1 MILDHIF
8 DENQPIY
15 LQIVQRIHAR
25 ILRGEY
31 QPGQKL
37 PSVIEAAMIYKV
49 NHNTIARVYSEL
61 VRSGIAEVKRGE
73 GTFVTTDREILRNMK
88 KTSSE
93 TVVEGFLQDMRLMG
107 YSLEEVYDLLN
118 RYADAYSD
126 KKTDEEKINKNDVPE

>member
-73 GTFVTTDREILRNMK
+73 GTFVTTDQEILRNMK

-118 RYADAYSD
+118 RYADIDSIR
-126 KKTDEEKINKNDVPE
+126 KLLRKR